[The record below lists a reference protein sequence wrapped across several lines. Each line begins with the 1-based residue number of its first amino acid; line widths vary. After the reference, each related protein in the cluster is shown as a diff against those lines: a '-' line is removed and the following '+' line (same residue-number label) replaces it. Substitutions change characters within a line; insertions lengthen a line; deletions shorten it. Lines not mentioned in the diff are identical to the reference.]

1 MFDFDHVPNRRETD
15 SLKWDVGAN
24 ELPLWVA
31 DMDFPAAPAIQK
43 ALQDKLDQ
51 GIFGYTIVPDNWYE
65 AIQGWWQRRHHVNF
79 ERDWISFC
87 TGVVPALSSIVRRLT
102 HPGEKVLIQAPVYNI
117 FFNSI
122 VNNGRVV
129 EESPLD
135 YADGTYSINWED
147 FEKKLANPQVSLFV
161 LCNPHNPVGTIWD
174 KETLAR
180 MGELCAK
187 HHVVVVSDE
196 IHCDI
201 TAPGTEYVPF
211 IAASQACANNSV
223 TLIAPSKAFNIAGIQ
238 SSAVVVPD
246 PVMCWQVNR
255 GLNND
260 EVAEGNVFACAVA
273 EAAFTAGDEWL
284 DEARAYLFDNR
295 AYATEFLEN
304 HVPEVHAVEAQAT
317 YLLWIDCRAVAH
329 DTTQLNAFLR
339 EKTGLVLSTGESYG
353 AAGAGFLRMN
363 LACTRETLQDA
374 LARFA
379 HGIALACEQQR

>member
-102 HPGEKVLIQAPVYNI
+102 HPGEKVLIQTPVYNI

-129 EESPLD
+129 EESPLE
-135 YADGTYSINWED
+135 YADGAYSINWKD
-147 FEKKLANPQVSLFV
+147 FEKKIANPRVTLFV
-161 LCNPHNPVGTIWD
+161 LCNPHNPIGKIWD
-174 KETLAR
+174 KETLVR
-180 MGELCAK
+180 VGELCAK

-201 TAPGTEYVPF
+201 IAPGAEYVPF
-211 IAASQACANNSV
+211 VSASAVCANNSV
-223 TLIAPSKAFNIAGIQ
+223 TLIAPSKAFNIAGLQ

-246 PVMCWQVNR
+246 PAMRWQINR

-260 EVAEGNVFACAVA
+260 EVAEGNVFACTAA

-284 DEARAYLFDNR
+284 DEARTYLFDNR